1 MPDEPQTSDQ
11 QQQGGGQQPQ
21 SGGNKYNPSTLED
34 AQKII
39 EALNKRVAE
48 REASLDEMKRTST
61 SLAQRLSDIEQAA
74 KKRLE
79 EEGNWAELAR
89 QRAAEL
95 DALKPYQERA
105 KALEDVIRESNES
118 RIARVP
124 ENMRPMIPTD
134 YPPEK
139 LQGWLNA
146 NERLLMQKPAPNFD
160 AGVGGSSG
168 STGDIQVTDEDRRAA
183 EIARSQGYNVK
194 PEDIA
199 RRRLNK

>member
-1 MPDEPQTSDQ
+1 MPDDQQTSDQ
-11 QQQGGGQQPQ
+11 QQQQPVE
-21 SGGNKYNPSTLED
+21 SGGKYNPSTLED

-39 EALNKRVAE
+39 EALSKRVAE
-48 REASLDEMKRTST
+48 RDASLDEMKRTST
-61 SLAQRLSDIEQAA
+61 SLSQRLSDIENAN

-95 DALKPYQERA
+95 EAMKPYQERA
-105 KALEDVIRESNES
+105 KTLEDVIRQSNEA
-118 RIARVP
+118 RLARVP
-124 ENMRPMIPTD
+124 ENMRSIVPTD
-134 YPPEK
+134 YAPEK
-139 LQGWLNA
+139 LQSWLNA

-160 AGVGGSSG
+160 AGVGGASG
-168 STGDIQVTDEDRRAA
+168 STGDVQVTDEDRQAA